1 MAAFRV
7 FVFITSMITL
17 ASAIDCY
24 DQSLTDGSNPTKT
37 KSCPKNK
44 YCSNAVIESDGLKV
58 QTYEC
63 DEDTC
68 TGDGC
73 SNPLKG
79 VTFCCCSTDLCNSSS
94 SFSILSIIASVV
106 VAKLFTP

>member
-44 YCSNAVIESDGLKV
+44 YCSK
-58 QTYEC
+58 
-63 DEDTC
+63 
-68 TGDGC
+68 
-73 SNPLKG
+73 
-79 VTFCCCSTDLCNSSS
+79 
-94 SFSILSIIASVV
+94 SVV
-106 VAKLFTP
+106 FFEFIERKSSDTFIIRYLR